1 MKREKPS
8 NKRWF
13 LVDDH
18 PVILRGLS
26 PLLAGEGWKLEGS
39 ASSQAEALER
49 LPARQVEVVLLDL
62 SLEQGSGM
70 ELLAWLHAE
79 RPDLPA
85 IVYSVHQ
92 DSSWVRRALS
102 AGARGYVTKSEDP
115 EVLLQCLEEV
125 GAGGTFLSPRAR
137 QGLASGPAE
146 FVAPE
151 QVLSPQELQIYR
163 LTGDGY
169 TASDIAKLLDLA
181 VRTVDS
187 YYGRILVKLGLISRR
202 DLRIQAVAAARRQ
215 SQGLER

>member
-1 MKREKPS
+1 MRIEQPS
-8 NKRWF
+8 SKRWF

-18 PVILRGLS
+18 PVIVHGLS
-26 PLLAGEGWKLEGS
+26 PLLAGEGWRLEGS
-39 ASSQAEALER
+39 AGSQAEALER
-49 LPARQVEVVLLDL
+49 LPAQKVDVVLLDL

-70 ELLAWLHAE
+70 ELLAWLQTE

-92 DSSWVRRALS
+92 DSSWVRRALG

-115 EVLLQCLEEV
+115 EILLECLEEV
-125 GAGGTFLSPRAR
+125 RSGGTFLSPRAK
-137 QGLASGPAE
+137 QGLATDPGEP
-146 FVAPE
+146 VPPE

-169 TASDIAKLLDLA
+169 TASDIAKLLELA

-187 YYGRILVKLGLISRR
+187 YYGRILVKLGLVSRR
-202 DLRIQAVAAARRQ
+202 DLRIQAVATARRQ
-215 SQGLER
+215 SQALER